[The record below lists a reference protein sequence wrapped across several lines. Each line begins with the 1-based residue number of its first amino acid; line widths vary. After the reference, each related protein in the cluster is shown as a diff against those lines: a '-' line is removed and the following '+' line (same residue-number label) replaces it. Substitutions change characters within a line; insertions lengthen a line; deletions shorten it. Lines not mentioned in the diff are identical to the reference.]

1 MKIRAEREAQD
12 LTLEQVAEQLG
23 ISAQA
28 LQRYETSARKI
39 SIEMLVKIADV
50 LGAPPARFIE
60 GGDGLSDWERGLISD
75 LRENPRHQ
83 KVISSTWQGLRS
95 AANDD

>member
-1 MKIRAEREAQD
+1 MKIRAEREAQG
-12 LTLEQVAEQLG
+12 LTLEQVADELG

-39 SIEMLVKIADV
+39 SIEMLVRIAEV

-60 GGDGLSDWERGLISD
+60 GGDGLTDWERCLISD
-75 LRENPRHQ
+75 LRDNPMHQ

-95 AANDD
+95 VTNGD